1 MTIKKIDLYLKEGLK
16 IRTAVD
22 IVIFNQEGQVLL
34 GKRKAKAGFD
44 SWGFPGGHLKTGEKI
59 RECAQREIREELDK
73 DIKIKITN
81 EVLAVRENCLPPYFI
96 HHLTMMI
103 KGYYIK
109 GEIKVNEPE
118 RCEKWSWFSLENLPS
133 PLFSGVKEILLNY
146 KTSKVSVITD
156 WQKP

>member
-1 MTIKKIDLYLKEGLK
+1 MTKKLDIDLKEGLK
-16 IRTAVD
+16 VRTAVD
-22 IVIFNQEGQVLL
+22 IVIFNQEGKVLL

-59 RECAQREIREELDK
+59 KECAQREIREELGK

-81 EVLAVRENCLPPYFI
+81 EVLAVRENCISPYFI
-96 HHLTMMI
+96 HHLTIMI

-118 RCEKWSWFSLENLPS
+118 RCKKWSFFSLENLPS
-133 PLFSGVKEILLNY
+133 SLFSGVEEILRNY
-146 KTSKVSVITD
+146 KLNRILVVTD
-156 WQKP
+156 WTKP